1 MEAAVRKLLRF
12 FGVSIGLAVAVGWA
26 AWQTGVAAQAGPLR
40 VEVSVPASAG
50 SQPVDGRVLLMLS
63 TDPSGEPR
71 FQINDDVKTQQVFG
85 VDVDGLAPGKAAV
98 FDAAALGYPVA
109 SLDQIPPGTYTVQA
123 LLHRYETLPPRR
135 RPHGETPDGPWR
147 GPAVEPR
154 AGQSLQR
161 APDADDRPE
170 AGRDRPSRPR
180 PGDSADPRSSGHEV
194 HQARPHPERSPDE
207 VLGPAHVP
215 RRERAAAGRL
225 GHAPAGAVSARHQPR
240 ALSRTTSTASAT
252 RRPTRT

>member
-98 FDAAALGYPVA
+98 FDAAVLGYPVA
-109 SLDQIPPGTYTVQA
+109 SLDQIPA
-123 LLHRYETLPPRR
+123 RHIHRAGPAAPLRDLPPRG

-154 AGQSLQR
+154 AGQSLQ
-161 APDADDRPE
+161 
-170 AGRDRPSRPR
+170 
-180 PGDSADPRSSGHEV
+180 H
-194 HQARPHPERSPDE
+194 
-207 VLGPAHVP
+207 
-215 RRERAAAGRL
+215 AAA
-225 GHAPAGAVSARHQPR
+225 S
-240 ALSRTTSTASAT
+240 
-252 RRPTRT
+252 